1 MNFITSKSALVT
13 SNVGLEF
20 SNPKVDVKLNSSYDE
35 LGNPY
40 KSIRLK
46 EINESIEFQYRDK
59 LIKASD
65 TISRNDVLTRLLSVR
80 NEASLIKFLNEYGF
94 LFRSETDK
102 YALYS
107 CDELLRVIQRI
118 TYLIELIMEI
128 HSDSPS
134 YKTISN
140 NLLQLMLAYPAK
152 VYDLSSEGKPKV
164 IYESPEHQIRT
175 NLISI
180 GILTIETDYHHFDD
194 VDPGPNFQHFEQQY
208 LQFEEN
214 HHYFMDLKQDLQV
227 QHDFLDYVLSKT
239 SINSVELTK
248 GVALTKPLSIRP
260 NEDEIK
266 TIIKAAKLI
275 IKAEIDYHTSLI
287 SPVYDLESM
296 IGTWQIPNLIT
307 AIYFAIFFLNPNFT
321 LIKKCAN
328 PKCDK
333 YFDVLNSNKRK
344 KYCSTRCSNIMS
356 QRKYREVHDK

>member
-1 MNFITSKSALVT
+1 MTSKPALVT
-13 SNVGLEF
+13 SNIGFVF

-40 KSIRLK
+40 KTIRLK
-46 EINESIEFQYRDK
+46 EINESIGFQYRDK
-59 LIKASD
+59 LIKTND
-65 TISRNDVLTRLLSVR
+65 TVTRNDILTRLLSVGT
-80 NEASLIKFLNEYGF
+80 EDSLIKFLNEYGF
-94 LFRSETDK
+94 LFRSDTEK

-107 CDELLRVIQRI
+107 CEELLRVIKRI
-118 TYLIELIMEI
+118 GYLIELIMEI
-128 HSDSPS
+128 HSDWPS
-134 YKTISN
+134 YKIISN
-140 NLLQLMLAYPAK
+140 NLLQLMLSYPAK
-152 VYDLSSEGKPKV
+152 VYDLSSEGNPRV
-164 IYESPEHQIRT
+164 FYQSPEHQIRK

-180 GILTIETDYHHFDD
+180 GVLTIETDYHHFED
-194 VDPGPNFQHFEQQY
+194 VDPDPNFQYFEEQY

-214 HHYFMDLKQDLQV
+214 HHYFMDLEQDLQV
-227 QHDFLDYVLSKT
+227 QHDFLDYILSKT
-239 SINSVELTK
+239 AINSVELTK
-248 GVALTKPLSIRP
+248 GVVLTKPLSIRP

-266 TIIKAAKLI
+266 TIINAAQLV

-328 PKCDK
+328 PTCDE

>member
-1 MNFITSKSALVT
+1 MASKSALVT
-13 SNVGLEF
+13 SNVGFVF

-40 KSIRLK
+40 KTIRLK
-46 EINESIEFQYRDK
+46 EINESIGFQFRDK

-65 TISRNDVLTRLLSVR
+65 TITRNDVLTRLLSVG
-80 NEASLIKFLNEYGF
+80 NEDSLIKFLNEYGF
-94 LFRSETDK
+94 LFRSDTEK

-107 CDELLRVIQRI
+107 CEELLRVIKRI
-118 TYLIELIMEI
+118 GYLIELIMEI

-140 NLLQLMLAYPAK
+140 NLLQLMLSYPAK
-152 VYDLSSEGKPKV
+152 VYDLSSEGNPQV
-164 IYESPEHQIRT
+164 IYESPEHQIRK

-180 GILTIETDYHHFDD
+180 GVLTIETEYHFQEEIEPD
-194 VDPGPNFQHFEQQY
+194 PNFQYFERQY
-208 LQFEEN
+208 HSFEEN
-214 HHYFMDLKQDLQV
+214 HRYFMDLEQDLQV
-227 QHDFLDYVLSKT
+227 QHNFLDYILSKT

-248 GVALTKPLSIRP
+248 GVVLTKPLNIRP
-260 NEDEIK
+260 NEEEIK
-266 TIIKAAKLI
+266 TIINAAKLI
-275 IKAEIDYHTSLI
+275 IKDEIDYHTRLI

-328 PKCDK
+328 PTCDE

-344 KYCSTRCSNIMS
+344 KYCSPRCSNIMS